1 MIVSS
6 AGSSNTGNEPISACI
21 VRQPASGDISPRIL
35 RWGPLGAVFWGA
47 SAEWMEKGRGS
58 GRYQA
63 LGVTAV
69 LQ

>member
-1 MIVSS
+1 MSPGYGFLGDDIEP
-6 AGSSNTGNEPISACI
+6 GSCDG
-21 VRQPASGDISPRIL
+21 GH
-35 RWGPLGAVFWGA
+35 LGAVFCGA